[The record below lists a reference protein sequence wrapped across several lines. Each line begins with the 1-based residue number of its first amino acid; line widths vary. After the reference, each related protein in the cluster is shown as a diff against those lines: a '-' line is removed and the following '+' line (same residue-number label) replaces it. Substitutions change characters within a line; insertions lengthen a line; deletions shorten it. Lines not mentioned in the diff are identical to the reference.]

1 VVAAMSDTPTRAE
14 LAELYRDSDRFAAE
28 TDNWLARHKAE
39 RAALAR
45 KNADDGVMTQDDDG
59 DAILAAPASDAVASD
74 EELDFTDAQ
83 FDALATV
90 IAELR
95 REFEAG
101 IERTHQRLLNTMVRL
116 ALPGERAEETFYA
129 LRDRVSRLEGQL
141 ERQLADIV
149 ERHLKAVAT
158 EPQIIDLPGNFFRHT
173 SIDRNGKITM
183 IRRRRDD
190 AA

>member
-1 VVAAMSDTPTRAE
+1 MTGPPTREELRALYAE
-14 LAELYRDSDRFAAE
+14 DDKRRAEHGEYM
-28 TDNWLARHKAE
+28 AE
-39 RAALAR
+39 RNARASPPVSQTESEVIMYRTIDDNAALAVST
-45 KNADDGVMTQDDDG
+45 AETE
-59 DAILAAPASDAVASD
+59 AS
-74 EELDFTDAQ
+74 EEQLDFTDAQ

>member
-1 VVAAMSDTPTRAE
+1 MTGPPTREELRALYAE
-14 LAELYRDSDRFAAE
+14 DDKRRAEHGEYM
-28 TDNWLARHKAE
+28 AE
-39 RAALAR
+39 RNARASPPVSQTESEVIMYRTIDDNAALAVST
-45 KNADDGVMTQDDDG
+45 AETE
-59 DAILAAPASDAVASD
+59 AS
-74 EELDFTDAQ
+74 EEQLDFTDAQ

-129 LRDRVSRLEGQL
+129 LLDRVSRLEGQL

>member
-1 VVAAMSDTPTRAE
+1 MISRAE
-14 LAELYRDSDRFAAE
+14 LDALFAEDDRARAEHAAFME
-28 TDNWLARHKAE
+28 DR
-39 RAALAR
+39 RAAQASLPVHEAEDIG
-45 KNADDGVMTQDDDG
+45 AMAPDDDNNALLPAPTG
-59 DAILAAPASDAVASD
+59 NAVDADGHP
-74 EELDFTDAQ
+74 LDFTEVQLDS
-83 FDALATV
+83 LATV